1 MRDTLSI
8 NDGEYSE
15 YGATPRDEKSR
26 LKAARRALAAGFASL
41 PKPENNFELA
51 EDEDEETEEEVAALT
66 EEDAAERDAR
76 IKAARER
83 EEQLELERRSSVVKK
98 GLPRPIAVN
107 AQAILD
113 DLNSTISQ
121 TDELSEAIRL
131 INLEMALLMRHDTLA
146 HPLPGTSIP
155 GGTASEYDMPED
167 EFVAAA
173 KSAIHAELSSAL
185 GLPGATDDQVRL
197 AIGATA
203 SEDPKAFEH
212 TWAEEKSGLVLEPS
226 SRQWVEADSLSPQQL
241 SAAYR
246 AMIDSSRDKMIQQ
259 ATVAAK
265 AEKKLG
271 KQLGGYVA
279 LNMKARQSITQL
291 MDEIQSTKR
300 DLETFNML
308 RSMEEAA
315 APSRLEKK
323 RDEVASLEKR
333 ERDLQSR
340 YAELLDERKERQAAI
355 EQVSTIL
362 WCLGRR

>member
-1 MRDTLSI
+1 
-8 NDGEYSE
+8 
-15 YGATPRDEKSR
+15 
-26 LKAARRALAAGFASL
+26 
-41 PKPENNFELA
+41 
-51 EDEDEETEEEVAALT
+51 
-66 EEDAAERDAR
+66 
-76 IKAARER
+76 
-83 EEQLELERRSSVVKK
+83 
-98 GLPRPIAVN
+98 
-107 AQAILD
+107 
-113 DLNSTISQ
+113 
-121 TDELSEAIRL
+121 
-131 INLEMALLMRHDTLA
+131 
-146 HPLPGTSIP
+146 
-155 GGTASEYDMPED
+155 
-167 EFVAAA
+167 
-173 KSAIHAELSSAL
+173 
-185 GLPGATDDQVRL
+185 
-197 AIGATA
+197 
-203 SEDPKAFEH
+203 
-212 TWAEEKSGLVLEPS
+212 
-226 SRQWVEADSLSPQQL
+226 
-241 SAAYR
+241 
-246 AMIDSSRDKMIQQ
+246 MIDSSRDKMIQQ